1 MNSYLKSSLASVLDP
16 DMLDAVL
23 QDTGVIKSL
32 SSGLQEDVKR
42 TFAYGYA
49 TQIRILI
56 GFTAVQVLSAGLVW
70 RREQLKAL

>member
-1 MNSYLKSSLASVLDP
+1 MNSYLKSSLASVLGP

-32 SSGLQEDVKR
+32 SSGLQENVKQ

-56 GFTAVQVLSAGLVW
+56 GFTVVQLLSTSLMW
-70 RREQLKAL
+70 QKKQLKVL